1 MSRKAAQARKRSEN
15 IEAEQSAQA
24 EIPTEVNKGD
34 ENDGPMPVKWC
45 SVMTLGIPQQEQ
57 HRSHHETLI
66 DVVPRLNHHSIQAKA
81 SIGG

>member
-34 ENDGPMPVKWC
+34 ENVPKADPHTSAV
-45 SVMTLGIPQQEQ
+45 VQLFIP
-57 HRSHHETLI
+57 I
-66 DVVPRLNHHSIQAKA
+66 I
-81 SIGG
+81 I